1 MAAQAGAVVDGREL
15 QSSRARL
22 SLLVIVG
29 ECARPGL
36 RRNVPRELE
45 RGIRSWN
52 VDTVA
57 CNLDDQL
64 KLFVSRHSATFST
77 IVKGQQSL
85 HHQGDVLETLVL
97 LNPSDKSVAN
107 EIRNLII
114 DTSQYKLLVFAGP
127 YVEETGELHLQ
138 TGCFSLQD
146 FIQIFSDREI
156 GDLLSSADP
165 LTKASLT
172 VTCPDFG
179 DWKDLGLDQ
188 YNLQD
193 FIDLKFNPGCVLPV
207 MEGLQEFTEYL
218 SESLELQSPFQL
230 LEPPTTVGFLK
241 LPKPC
246 CYVFPGG
253 RGDSAFF
260 AVNGFNILV
269 NGGSNAKSSFWKLVR
284 HLDRIDSI
292 LVTHIGTDNLLGI
305 NSLLQRKIAEREED
319 PSQSSQSNEDWL
331 KNLISPEL
339 GVVFL
344 NVSEK
349 LKNLEEHSQVLRSCD
364 EVGMVLSCLDKLGI
378 KPNPLFRVNSATV
391 EPTILFQKMGVGCLE
406 MYILNPVKG
415 SRELELLMQW
425 TGNGFPK
432 GGNLPLHCLTSICAL
447 LVWHPANPSEKII
460 RVLFPGCTPQ
470 NKILEGLEKLKHL
483 EFLKYPVA
491 TQRDLDALGGAA
503 GEGLLKSKRT
513 ESKESVKSTSKLN
526 LPDARS
532 GVGKADKDTKLPG
545 KEKSRMSSGAPKEI
559 PAHLEGSIKTKD
571 FKPKSEQQLGKV
583 SRDSKLKVPKE
594 RTSIRKDL
602 PKDEK
607 DRKTLKREDSIHG
620 KELDKEIK
628 LEGKKDGKMLAKKDL
643 KMESP
648 RREVKEDKSEDKKGA
663 KIVTKEV
670 RKVASAPAEL
680 KRAGTLK
687 KETPGPKKEPVPV
700 ARAVGNTIK
709 SRTINST
716 TSSMSLSVHSS
727 VKEGKTEGSMSSSP
741 DDVTADWQ
749 KLKKV
754 ELEGKRV
761 KELADEGFMAES
773 EAVCFQ
779 EDGQALDPEEKANP
793 DKIESPDQF
802 RHLETSPDK
811 VLGSPSPLT
820 KTPKGERSINFALTP
835 ADIGSLNG
843 MKDGVHHSFQ
853 EALDDLCGS
862 SDERTLEMA
871 SPASA
876 RQTPFHQS
884 PVDVSEDD
892 MIVETNNIWQ
902 QNSWRAMDC
911 SSGTGLGPK
920 SSHDSSTSSQGKQT
934 GCLLLSPFKDD
945 MPDVS
950 PSITTP
956 SLPAEVGSPHS
967 TEVDE
972 SLSVSF
978 EQILPPVSES
988 SQEEGNGPHS
998 EGMTPEHEGMTA
1010 KGEMTLPIRSSQN
1023 STLAE
1028 LDGVEAPIVRRTGN
1042 HSESPHD
1049 VDLCLVSPCEFEHPR
1064 QEVSPSMN
1072 FSPRDL
1078 SNDSDLS
1085 QELAMPF
1092 AQRKEETSANEE
1104 GDETPPTSLS
1114 ESLPV
1119 QTDSDIPPGTEDCPS
1134 ITTYGGLD
1142 SDEDSENPPKS
1153 SLGSRDPPPMPMKDP
1168 VPRQPQPGVCMM
1180 DPATLSTEKGKI
1192 KKQLSRPTSASLKTE
1207 VSKQFVLD
1215 SKAKGPQG
1223 LSREA
1228 GEKAAKPSAIGK
1240 SKPLGK
1246 SLQVAGTLT
1255 SGKASGTFRSSQAG
1269 SQVSGATTLPPGS
1282 PVYLD
1287 MAYIPGSCSS
1297 STVEE
1302 EFFRR
1307 VRSACYVLSGEDHVK
1322 IDTMRSILDA
1332 LLRGKSHWK
1341 HDLEVTLIPTFDSL
1355 VMHDWYQHTHEQQ
1368 QELGVTVVGS
1378 NSTVTM
1384 QDETFPA
1391 CKVEF

>member
-1 MAAQAGAVVDGREL
+1 MAAQAGAADGREL
-15 QSSRARL
+15 QSNRARL

-36 RRNVPRELE
+36 RRKVLCELE
-45 RGIRSWN
+45 RGIRSWD
-52 VDTVA
+52 VDAVA

-77 IVKGQQSL
+77 VVKGQQSL

-97 LNPSDKSVAN
+97 MNPSDKSVAN
-107 EIRNLII
+107 EIRNIII

-127 YVEETGELHLQ
+127 YIEETGELHLQ

-146 FIQIFSDREI
+146 FIHIFSDREI

-165 LTKASLT
+165 STKASLT
-172 VTCPDFG
+172 VICPDFG

-193 FIDLKFNPGCVLPV
+193 FIDLKFNPGCVLPL

-260 AVNGFNILV
+260 AVNGFNILI

-305 NSLLQRKIAEREED
+305 NSLLQRKLVEHEED

-344 NVSEK
+344 NASEK
-349 LKNLEEHSQVLRSCD
+349 LKNSEEHSQALRSCD
-364 EVGMVLSCLDKLGI
+364 EAGMIVCCLGKLGI
-378 KPNPLFRVNSATV
+378 KPNPLFRVDSAMI

-406 MYILNPVKG
+406 IYILNPVKG
-415 SRELELLMQW
+415 SKELDLLMQW

-432 GGNLPLHCLTSICAL
+432 GGDLPLHCLTSICAL

-491 TQRDLDALGGAA
+491 IKRDLDALGGAT

-513 ESKESVKSTSKLN
+513 ESKESIKSTSKLN
-526 LPDARS
+526 FPDSRS

-545 KEKSRMSSGAPKEI
+545 KEKSRIFNGAPKES
-559 PAHLEGSIKTKD
+559 PAQLEGSIKMKD
-571 FKPKSEQQLGKV
+571 FKLKSEQQPGKI
-583 SRDSKLKVPKE
+583 SRDSKLKFPK
-594 RTSIRKDL
+594 TPIRKDL
-602 PKDEK
+602 FKDEK
-607 DRKTLKREDSIHG
+607 DKKALKREDSIHG
-620 KELDKEIK
+620 KEVDKEIK
-628 LEGKKDGKMLAKKDL
+628 SEGKKDGKMLAKKDL
-643 KMESP
+643 

-663 KIVTKEV
+663 KMVTREV
-670 RKVASAPAEL
+670 RKVSSAPTEL

-687 KETPGPKKEPVPV
+687 KETPGHKKEPVPA
-700 ARAVGNTIK
+700 ARAIGNTIK
-709 SRTINST
+709 SQTRNST
-716 TSSMSLSVHSS
+716 TNSISLSVLSPE
-727 VKEGKTEGSMSSSP
+727 KEGKIEGSVSSSP
-741 DDVTADWQ
+741 EDVTTEWQ
-749 KLKKV
+749 RLKEEEQEAV
-754 ELEGKRV
+754 RSLEGKRI
-761 KELADEGFMAES
+761 KELADEGIMAES
-773 EAVCFQ
+773 EAVHLQ
-779 EDGQALDPEEKANP
+779 EAGQALDPKADE
-793 DKIESPDQF
+793 DKFESPDQF
-802 RHLETSPDK
+802 RHLETSPNK

-820 KTPKGERSINFALTP
+820 KTPKGDRSINFDLTP

-843 MKDGVHHSFQ
+843 IKEGVQHSFQ
-853 EALDDLCGS
+853 EALEDLCGS

-892 MIVETNNIWQ
+892 MSIEKNNIQQ
-902 QNSWRAMDC
+902 QNSWRVLDC
-911 SSGTGLGPK
+911 SSGTGLGLK
-920 SSHDSSTSSQGKQT
+920 SSHDSSSSSQGKQT

-950 PSITTP
+950 PTITTP

-1023 STLAE
+1023 ATLAE
-1028 LDGVEAPIVRRTGN
+1028 LDGVEAPIMRRAGN

-1064 QEVSPSMN
+1064 PEISPSMN

-1085 QELAMPF
+1085 QELVMPF
-1092 AQRKEETSANEE
+1092 GQKKEETSANE

-1180 DPATLSTEKGKI
+1180 DPATHSTEKGKV
-1192 KKQLSRPTSASLKTE
+1192 KKQLPRPFSASQKTDI
-1207 VSKQFVLD
+1207 SKQSLLD
-1215 SKAKGPQG
+1215 TKAKGPQG

-1228 GEKAAKPSAIGK
+1228 GEKTAKTTAINK
-1240 SKPLGK
+1240 NKQLGK
-1246 SLQVAGTLT
+1246 SPQIAGTLIP
-1255 SGKASGTFRSSQAG
+1255 GKTSGTFRSSQAG
-1269 SQVSGATTLPPGS
+1269 SQVSGATAPPPGS
-1282 PVYLD
+1282 HVYLD

-1297 STVEE
+1297 STVDE

-1322 IDTMRSILDA
+1322 AGTMRSILDA
-1332 LLRGKSHWK
+1332 LLRGKSYWK

-1355 VMHDWYQHTHEQQ
+1355 VMQDWYQHTHEQQ